1 MLYGDAIAEIVQGLK
16 NAGINATAEPSKL
29 HLPGALV
36 VPGTMT
42 FDILDADNFSAEID
56 IYLLTSNKGSIQ
68 SLNDLQEL
76 LTKFRTAFQAV
87 EAEPISLN
95 LPNATGG
102 SPDPVPGLQLTLQA
116 TITKD

>member
-1 MLYGDAIAEIVQGLK
+1 MLFGDAIAEVVTKLQD
-16 NAGINATAEPSKL
+16 AGINATAEPSQV

-42 FDILDADNFSAEID
+42 FDILDADNYSAEID
-56 IYLLTSNKGSIQ
+56 IYLLTINNGSVQ

-76 LTKFRTAFQAV
+76 LTRFRSVFQIV
-87 EAEPISLN
+87 EAEPISLPLSN
-95 LPNATGG
+95 IGG
-102 SPDPVPGLQLTLQA
+102 PDPVPGFLITIQA

>member
-1 MLYGDAIAEIVQGLK
+1 MLYGDALQEVVTALD
-16 NAGINATAEPSKL
+16 NAGVTSTTEMSQVQ
-29 HLPGALV
+29 LPGALV

-42 FDILDADNFSAEID
+42 FDYLDGDNFSANID
-56 IYLLTSNKGSIQ
+56 VYLLVRNNGSVQ
-68 SLNDLQEL
+68 SLNDLQDL
-76 LTKFRTAFQAV
+76 LTKFRTVFDAI
-87 EAEPISLN
+87 EAEPISLS